1 MPPWPQACPSAPAFA
16 TCSGELARY
25 VITPPAAGSAPSRTR
40 GNREGA
46 RLGPRH
52 QTSALRRDGG
62 LGGNGAAAL
71 ASGFDEAV
79 GDDLLGLVDTVG
91 SGRGRDGRSNAV
103 AAPNI
108 ATDGGRRTAEEE
120 GEGEDVG
127 PAERGRSL
135 RRRQHRC
142 VRG

>member
-1 MPPWPQACPSAPAFA
+1 MTLSWPQPGSHAAVPTGIAGGGATELDAPD
-16 TCSGELARY
+16 
-25 VITPPAAGSAPSRTR
+25 VAP
-40 GNREGA
+40 
-46 RLGPRH
+46 
-52 QTSALRRDGG
+52 RRDGG
-62 LGGNGAAAL
+62 LDGKGAAAL
-71 ASGFDEAV
+71 ASGFDEAI
-79 GDDLLGLVDTVG
+79 GDDPLGLVDAVG
-91 SGRGRDGRSNAV
+91 SGRGRDGRNNAV